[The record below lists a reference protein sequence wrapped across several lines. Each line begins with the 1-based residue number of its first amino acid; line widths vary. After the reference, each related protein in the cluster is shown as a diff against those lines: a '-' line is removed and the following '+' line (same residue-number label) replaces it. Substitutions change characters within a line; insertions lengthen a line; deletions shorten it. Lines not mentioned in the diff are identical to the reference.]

1 MAIRSAIARAVS
13 SGFGL
18 ENSVD
23 RKLVP
28 VFWTVVPISRNWL
41 TESTV
46 KSKLAPRHKI
56 GCCTSVSAA
65 LEETMNN
72 AFTLSSERL
81 RTKKGTILFPFLV
94 VVFVVMIACRQRI
107 CHLPELMHKLSDVY
121 KSKQEEPDHK
131 TAMVVSMAYI
141 KESQ

>member
-1 MAIRSAIARAVS
+1 MAMRSAIACAVS

-28 VFWTVVPISRNWL
+28 LFWTAVPISWNWL

-65 LEETMNN
+65 LEDTTNS

-94 VVFVVMIACRQRI
+94 GAFVVMIAYQQKI
-107 CHLPELMHKLSDVY
+107 CQVSEFMHTLSDVY
-121 KSKQEEPDHK
+121 KSKQMNQITK
-131 TAMVVSMAYI
+131 L
-141 KESQ
+141 